1 MLSHFHYFGLRTNIY
16 FFTQLETNIKKE
28 DYHMKDN
35 QASFTAMTVAY
46 MRAYHSKHA
55 TDKIFDDFLA
65 YDLIPDEKRGLIEQ
79 HLIEQYMVW
88 DQQLNDFPYTEL
100 QSEQTI
106 TQELL
111 RQATSRLEGFFNSRA
126 RYAEDALKKAIKK
139 GVKQYVI
146 LGAGMDTFAF
156 RQPEM
161 MEHLEVFE
169 IDHPTTQ
176 EFKLHRLAELG
187 WKHPAKLHFIS
198 VDFTKESLVT
208 ALTSS
213 SSYDSTAKTFF
224 SWLGVTYFLT
234 RDEVFKTLR
243 YITKIAPVDSTL
255 VFDYFDTDA
264 FIPEKSS
271 PQMQKSLEYLRKIGE
286 PMITGFN
293 PSTLGEELASLG
305 FRLHENL
312 SPVNIEERYF
322 QGRTDGYHA
331 YEHGHFACA
340 VVK

>member
-111 RQATSRLEGFFNSRA
+111 RQATSGLEGFFNSRA
-126 RYAEDALKKAIKK
+126 RYAEDALKELIKK

-169 IDHPTTQ
+169 VDHPATQ

-187 WKHPAKLHFIS
+187 WKHPAKLHFIPI
-198 VDFTKESLVT
+198 DFTKESLIT

-213 SSYDSTAKTFF
+213 SSYDQKVKTFF
-224 SWLGVTYFLT
+224 NWLGVTYFLT
-234 RDEVFKTLR
+234 QDEVFTTFR
-243 YITKIAPVDSTL
+243 SIREIAPADSTV
-255 VFDYFDTDA
+255 VFDYLDTDA

-271 PQMQKSLEYLRKIGE
+271 LEMQKTLEYLRKIGE

-293 PSTLGEELASLG
+293 PSTLGAELTCLG
-305 FRLHENL
+305 FSLKENL
-312 SPVNIEERYF
+312 SPEDIEEHYF
-322 QGRTDGYHA
+322 KGRTGEYQTQ
-331 YEHGHFACA
+331 EHGHFACV

>member
-1 MLSHFHYFGLRTNIY
+1 
-16 FFTQLETNIKKE
+16 
-28 DYHMKDN
+28 MKDN
-35 QASFTAMTVAY
+35 QESFTAMTVAY

-55 TDKIFDDFLA
+55 IDKIFDDYLA
-65 YDLIPDEKRGLIEQ
+65 YVLIPTEKRALIEQ
-79 HLIEQYMVW
+79 HLIEQNMIL
-88 DQQLNDFPYTEL
+88 DQQLKNIGHAAL

-126 RYAEDALKKAIKK
+126 RYAEDALKKAIKI

-161 MEHLEVFE
+161 MEHLDVFE
-169 IDHPTTQ
+169 VDHPATQ
-176 EFKLHRLAELG
+176 KFKLHRLAELG
-187 WKHPAKLHFIS
+187 WKHPAKLHFIPI
-198 VDFTKESLVT
+198 DFTTESLVT

-213 SSYDSTAKTFF
+213 SSYDQKVKTFF
-224 SWLGVTYFLT
+224 NWLGVTYFLT
-234 RDEVFKTLR
+234 RDEVFTTFR
-243 YITKIAPVDSTL
+243 SIREISPANSTI
-255 VFDYFDTDA
+255 VFDYLDTDA

-293 PSTLGEELASLG
+293 PSTLGDELTCIGFSLE
-305 FRLHENL
+305 ENL
-312 SPVNIEERYF
+312 SPEDIEEHYF
-322 QGRTDGYHA
+322 KGRTGEY
-331 YEHGHFACA
+331 
-340 VVK
+340 